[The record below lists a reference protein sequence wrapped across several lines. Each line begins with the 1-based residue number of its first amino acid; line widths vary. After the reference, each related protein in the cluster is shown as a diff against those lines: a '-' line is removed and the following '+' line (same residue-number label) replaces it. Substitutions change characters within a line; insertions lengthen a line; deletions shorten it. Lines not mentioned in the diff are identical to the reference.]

1 MLFVP
6 SLKDIV
12 AAKIAI
18 TLYNDCEILHL
29 CKETKLYLSPEEDWK
44 VIIKKKLPDDVY
56 PLSLQEKIMSL
67 MKPISYEVEKWK
79 EQHETFTGN
88 QVDQRITSKFH
99 WKADGTIDRLK
110 TASSLIQ
117 SDVLQMRHR
126 FRLAC
131 NYWQEE
137 SVLSIWEQMTAS
149 LRNYFCYTEMYDY
162 LESDF
167 FSNINVLQWIR
178 WHTQIG
184 NSNIR
189 EKKWFLDYIWN
200 SVSLQGLLPQKL
212 TPDER
217 LELINCAFE
226 RNCDD
231 HSSRFCVLLM
241 PADQRL
247 EVIKK
252 NPYKVL
258 RSFLLWPGQRMF
270 IEMANHVKNNLTQ
283 TNFLDLLIIILFC
296 KILSNWEDF
305 DYFKLLREFWSLIPN
320 ECKEFLKR
328 SEIYEPIQL
337 LVANGRLELANFKK
351 KFLSVTQREGNFIE
365 YALLFTN
372 FFYRP
377 RLNGIMN

>member
-1 MLFVP
+1 MLFVLP
-6 SLKDIV
+6 LKDIV

-67 MKPISYEVEKWK
+67 MKPISYEVEMWK
-79 EQHETFTGN
+79 EQHETFTGY

-99 WKADGTIDRLK
+99 WKTDGTIDRLK

-117 SDVLQMRHR
+117 SDVLPMEQR

-137 SVLSIWEQMTAS
+137 SVLSIWEQMSTG
-149 LRNYFCYTEMYDY
+149 LRDDFCYIELDDY

-167 FSNINVLQWIR
+167 FSNINVIEWIR

-189 EKKWFLDYIWN
+189 EKKWFLAYNWD

-217 LELINCAFE
+217 LEIINCAFE

-231 HSSRFCVLLM
+231 HSSRFCLLLM

-270 IEMANHVKNNLTQ
+270 IKMANHVKNNLENLQ
-283 TNFLDLLIIILFC
+283 FLELLHIIIHE
-296 KILSNWEDF
+296 KILNNWNDF
-305 DYFKLLREFWSLIPN
+305 DYFELLREFWSLIPN
-320 ECKEFLKR
+320 KCQEFLK
-328 SEIYEPIQL
+328 SWDIYEPIKL
-337 LVANGRLELANFKK
+337 IVANGRLEEPDLKK
-351 KFLSVTQREGNFIE
+351 YLLRVQQRENIARERYNKHLQVFSSIPF
-365 YALLFTN
+365 ALGL
-372 FFYRP
+372 
-377 RLNGIMN
+377 L